1 MGAYDNP
8 QPIKLKIDAAAQAI
22 NNFNKVMSA
31 NSANLRKQAQIK
43 KAKLE
48 KLNKEKEAREGRAL
62 KDFDAVSAS
71 ILGASKDIDLGD
83 KDGLTGRGTVF
94 QQDSIAENLQHM
106 REEFLSEIRATD
118 SQAEISKIQAKFF
131 NQVSIFKADV
141 DNFAAGFRAYQDIK
155 DLDPKEA
162 DAALKD
168 ASFEFSEMIPIY
180 DAISKGMESGKGS
193 NVGIVPRVDKN
204 GKALPGFMIA
214 QFEQDPT
221 TNQYS
226 LDATSTPVNLTAY
239 REYAQKDKNN
249 PNFFPQVKEF
259 TPEGGSN
266 AFVQRMI
273 NDFPGG
279 YQYTDASGA
288 TQKIDFFTQS
298 VQKKFQVDNRPGST
312 TYGDRIPVYKTNPKT
327 GEDSKVQ
334 QTENVTLLNPKGFVE
349 MLKTPYGQEL
359 IAESLGGDSPREV
372 FAYLSPGAVYSDDA
386 FTKAIAKQLESGYSV
401 VPK

>member
-1 MGAYDNP
+1 
-8 QPIKLKIDAAAQAI
+8 IDAAAQAI

-71 ILGASKDIDLGD
+71 ILGASRDIDLGD
-83 KDGLTGRGTVF
+83 KDLKGTVF

-118 SQAEISKIQAKFF
+118 SQAEISKIQSQYF
-131 NQVSIFKADV
+131 NQVSIFKKDI

-155 DLDPKEA
+155 DLNPKEA
-162 DAALKD
+162 DAALND
-168 ASFEFSEMIPIY
+168 PEFEFSEMIPIY
-180 DAISKGMESGKGS
+180 DAISKGMQTGKGS
-193 NVGIVPRVDKN
+193 NVGIVPRVDDN

-221 TNQYS
+221 NNQYK
-226 LDATSTPVNLTAY
+226 LDANSTPVNLTAY

-249 PNFFPQVKEF
+249 PNFFPQLKEF

-288 TQKIDFFTQS
+288 TQKIDFFTTEVRDK
-298 VQKKFQVDNRPGST
+298 VQLDNRPGSA
-312 TYGDRIPVYKTNPKT
+312 TYGQTVPVYKTDRQGKPTKA
-327 GEDSKVQ
+327 K
-334 QTENVTLLNPKGFVE
+334 QTENITLLNPDGFVE

-386 FTKAIAKQLESGYSV
+386 FTKAIAKQLESG
-401 VPK
+401 